1 MANDTKYG
9 LAAGVFMES
18 VDTAMRF
25 AKELESGNIHINLGP
40 QWRADSMPY
49 GGLKESGFGKEWP
62 CYAIE
67 EVTELKVVC
76 FHLNN

>member
-1 MANDTKYG
+1 
-9 LAAGVFMES
+9 MES
-18 VDTAMRF
+18 VDTAMLF

-62 CYAIE
+62 RYAIE